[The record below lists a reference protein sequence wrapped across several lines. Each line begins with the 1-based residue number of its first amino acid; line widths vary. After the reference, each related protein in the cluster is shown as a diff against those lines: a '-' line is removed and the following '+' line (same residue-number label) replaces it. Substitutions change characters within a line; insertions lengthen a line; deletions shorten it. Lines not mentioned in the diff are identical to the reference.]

1 MPQAVSRL
9 APRRILLYSRTV
21 HAGFGVENAAQEKA
35 FLQQYLT
42 FLSQCHS
49 SSAPDIYSSVTDT
62 TKT

>member
-21 HAGFGVENAAQEKA
+21 HAGFAVENVVLEKT

-49 SSAPDIYSSVTDT
+49 SSAPDIYSSITNS